1 METKETARLEMIKD
15 PPMQATIKKLLKEK
29 NAVLLAHNY
38 QPPEIQDLADMCGDS
53 LELSIRAADTDADV
67 IVFCG
72 VHFMAETA
80 SILSPQ
86 KTVLLPRTDAG
97 CPMADMITP
106 TALSARLSQMSEV
119 PVVTYVNSS
128 AAVKAL
134 STICCTS
141 ANAVQ
146 VVNSL
151 SEKELLMTP
160 DRNLARNTARQ
171 TDKTIHLW
179 DGCCP
184 IHDRLTVDDV
194 QAARAAH
201 PGALFIA
208 HPECRPEV
216 VDMADA
222 ALSTSGMIRFAAE
235 SDATEFIVGT
245 ENGLLYPLAQ
255 KNPGKQF
262 YPASETM
269 ICPDMK
275 KITPGDILDCLEN
288 MSGQVTVPE
297 DIRASALAAVER
309 MIALSR

>member
-1 METKETARLEMIKD
+1 
-15 PPMQATIKKLLKEK
+15 LLKEK
-29 NAVLLAHNY
+29 NAIMLAHNY
-38 QPPEIQDLADMCGDS
+38 QPPEIQDLADLCGDS

-80 SILSPQ
+80 SILSPD
-86 KTVLLPRTDAG
+86 KTVLLPRADAG
-97 CPMADMITP
+97 CPMADMISP
-106 TALSARLSQMSEV
+106 VALNARCRDLPGV

-141 ANAVQ
+141 ANAVE

-151 SEKELLMTP
+151 VADELLMTP

-171 TDKTIHLW
+171 TKKKIHLW

-184 IHDRLTVDDV
+184 IHDRLTVADV
-194 QAARAAH
+194 QAAKATH
-201 PGALFIA
+201 PGAMFMA

-235 SDATEFIVGT
+235 SDANEFIVGT
-245 ENGLLYPLAQ
+245 EVGLLYPLAQ
-255 KNPGKQF
+255 KNPGKIF
-262 YPASETM
+262 HPASDQM
-269 ICPDMK
+269 MCPDMK
-275 KITPGDILDCLEN
+275 KITPQDILDCLQD
-288 MSGQVTVPE
+288 MSGQVQVPE
-297 DIRASALAAVER
+297 DIRIPALAAVTR
-309 MIALSR
+309 MIDLSR

>member
-1 METKETARLEMIKD
+1 
-15 PPMQATIKKLLKEK
+15 MQAKIRKLLKQR
-29 NAVLLAHNY
+29 NAIMLAHNY
-38 QPPEIQDLADMCGDS
+38 QPPEIQEIADLCGDS
-53 LELSIRAADTDADV
+53 LELSIRAADTDAEM

-80 SILSPQ
+80 SILSPD
-86 KTVLLPRTDAG
+86 KTVLLPRADAG

-106 TALSARLSQMSEV
+106 VALSARLQRTPDM

-141 ANAVQ
+141 ANAVD

-151 SEKELLMTP
+151 DADELLMTP

-171 TDKTIHLW
+171 TTKKIHLW

-184 IHDRLTVDDV
+184 IHDQLTVADV
-194 QAARAAH
+194 EGARAAH
-201 PGALFIA
+201 PGAVFIA

-216 VDMADA
+216 VEIADA

-245 ENGLLYPLAQ
+245 EVGLLYPLVQ
-255 KNPGKQF
+255 KTPGKKF
-262 YPASETM
+262 YPASEKM
-269 ICPDMK
+269 VCPDMK
-275 KITPGDILDCLEN
+275 RITPQDILACLEN
-288 MSGQVTVPE
+288 LSGQVKVPE
-297 DIRASALAAVER
+297 DIRVPALAAVTR
-309 MIALSR
+309 MIDLSR

>member
-1 METKETARLEMIKD
+1 
-15 PPMQATIKKLLKEK
+15 MQAKIRKLLKER
-29 NAVLLAHNY
+29 NAVMLAHNY

-53 LELSIRAADTDADV
+53 LELSIRAADTDAET

-80 SILSPQ
+80 SILSPD
-86 KTVLLPRTDAG
+86 KTVLLPRADAG

-106 TALSARLSQMSEV
+106 AALRARLQIAPEM

-141 ANAVQ
+141 ANAVE

-151 SEKELLMTP
+151 AGEELLMTP
-160 DRNLARNTARQ
+160 DRNLARNTARH
-171 TDKTIHLW
+171 TNKKIHVW

-184 IHDRLTVDDV
+184 IHDRLTVAEVD
-194 QAARAAH
+194 AARAAH
-201 PGALFIA
+201 PGALFMA

-216 VDMADA
+216 VEIADA

-235 SDATEFIVGT
+235 SDASEFIVGT
-245 ENGLLYPLAQ
+245 EIGLLYPLAQ
-255 KNPGKQF
+255 KIRGKTF
-262 YPASETM
+262 YPASDKM
-269 ICPDMK
+269 VCPDMK
-275 KITPGDILDCLEN
+275 KITLKDILECLEN
-288 MSGQVTVPE
+288 LSGQVKVPE
-297 DIRASALAAVER
+297 DIRTPALVAVNR
-309 MIALSR
+309 MIDLSR

>member
-1 METKETARLEMIKD
+1 MI
-15 PPMQATIKKLLKEK
+15 MREAIKKLLKEK
-29 NAVLLAHNY
+29 NAIMLAHNY
-38 QPPEIQDLADMCGDS
+38 QPPEIQNLADMCGDS
-53 LELSIRAADTDADV
+53 LELSIRAADTDAET

-80 SILSPQ
+80 SILSPD
-86 KTVLLPRTDAG
+86 KTVLLPRADAG

-106 TALSARLSQMSEV
+106 GALSARLQTAPEM

-141 ANAVQ
+141 ANAVE

-151 SEKELLMTP
+151 AGDELLMTP
-160 DRNLARNTARQ
+160 DRNLARNTARH
-171 TDKTIHLW
+171 TNKKIHLW

-184 IHDRLTVDDV
+184 IHDRLTVADV
-194 QAARAAH
+194 EAARAAH
-201 PGALFIA
+201 PGAVFMA

-216 VDMADA
+216 VEIADA

-245 ENGLLYPLAQ
+245 EVGLLYPLAQ
-255 KNPGKQF
+255 KTPGKKF
-262 YPASETM
+262 YPASDKM
-269 ICPDMK
+269 VCPDMK
-275 KITPGDILDCLEN
+275 KITPQDILDCLEN
-288 MSGQVTVPE
+288 QSGQVKVSE
-297 DIRASALAAVER
+297 DIRIPALAAVTR
-309 MIALSR
+309 MIDLSR

>member
-1 METKETARLEMIKD
+1 
-15 PPMQATIKKLLKEK
+15 MQAKIRKLLKEK
-29 NAVLLAHNY
+29 DAVLLAHNY
-38 QPPEIQDLADMCGDS
+38 QPPEIQALADMCGDS
-53 LELSIRAADTDADV
+53 LELSIRAADTDAEV

-80 SILSPQ
+80 SILSPE
-86 KTVLLPRTDAG
+86 KTVLLPRADAG

-106 TALSARLSQMSEV
+106 AALSARLREMAAM

-151 SEKELLMTP
+151 AEGELLMTP

-184 IHDRLTVDDV
+184 IHDRLTVADV
-194 QAARAAH
+194 NAARAAH
-201 PGALFIA
+201 PDALFIA

-216 VDMADA
+216 VDLADA

-245 ENGLLYPLAQ
+245 EVGLLYPLAQ
-255 KNPGKQF
+255 KIPGKIF
-262 YPASETM
+262 YPASDKM
-269 ICPDMK
+269 FCPDMK
-275 KITPGDILDCLEN
+275 KITPRDILLCLEN
-288 MSGQVTVPE
+288 MTGQVKVPE
-297 DIRASALAAVER
+297 DIRVPALAAVER